1 MPLPEPFSDIEHLQL
16 TIRRYCNKQIREDF
30 RDLFGDSDSW
40 EPEVGTTRG
49 AMLRALL
56 HEDSDPITVTATKMM
71 LYYFTYGKAQM
82 MQAPVYGIPVNS
94 YDTNI
99 TYKPQIQLYFAQSLR
114 DVGENENVVTG
125 ELKFRLINETSAT
138 ISNTKVDRYAQKIAA
153 NFAKPTKFIWQKGK
167 HRFTYT
173 DKSKGYQFS
182 VNVISEI
189 EGKRVVEQIL
199 DIQQHSPDWKYAK
212 YIETLEPTERYP
224 ETPSTQTILGKVRR
238 KPRQRPR
245 EDVKFVR
252 ASLLI
257 SGLPSPITLVD
268 TTGRRR
274 NARIYA

>member
-1 MPLPEPFSDIEHLQL
+1 MALPEPFSDIEHLQL

-30 RDLFGDSDSW
+30 RDMFGTGDSW

-56 HEDSDPITVTATKMM
+56 HEDSDPITTTLLRMF

-82 MQAPVYGIPVNS
+82 MQTPVFGIPVNS

-99 TYKPQIQLYFAQSLR
+99 TYKPQIKLYFRQNSR
-114 DVGENENVVTG
+114 DVEENKTAVEG
-125 ELKFRLINETSAT
+125 ELTFRLINDTTTT
-138 ISNTKVDRYAQKIAA
+138 ISNTEVDRYAQRIAT
-153 NFAKPTKFIWQKGK
+153 NFAKPTRFIWQKGK
-167 HRFTYT
+167 HRFTYA
-173 DKSKGYQFS
+173 DRAKGYQLS
-182 VNVISEI
+182 VNVISET

-199 DIQQHSPDWKYAK
+199 DIQQHTPNWKYAK
-212 YIETLEPTERYP
+212 YIETVEPNERYP
-224 ETPSTQTILGKVRR
+224 EQPSTQTILGKSRR

-257 SGLPSPITLVD
+257 PGLPSPITLVD
-268 TTGRRR
+268 TTGKYR

>member
-1 MPLPEPFSDIEHLQL
+1 MALPEPFSDIEHLQL
-16 TIRRYCNKQIREDF
+16 TIRRYLNKQIREDF
-30 RDLFGDSDSW
+30 RDLFGDGDAW

-56 HEDSDPITVTATKMM
+56 HEDSDPITVTVTRMM

-82 MQAPVYGIPVNS
+82 MQTPVYGIPVDS
-94 YDTNI
+94 YDTDFL
-99 TYKPQIQLYFAQSLR
+99 YKPQIHLYFAQSVR
-114 DVGENENVVTG
+114 DVEENENIVKG
-125 ELKFRLINETSAT
+125 ELRFRLINETSTT
-138 ISNTKVDRYAQKIAA
+138 ISNTEVDRYAQRISN

-173 DKSKGYQFS
+173 DMSKGYQLKL
-182 VNVISEI
+182 NVISET

-199 DIQQHSPDWKYAK
+199 DIQQHTPDWKYAK
-212 YIETLEPTERYP
+212 YIETLKPTERYP
-224 ETPSTQTILGKVRR
+224 DAPSTQTILGKSRR
-238 KPRQRPR
+238 KPRRRPR
-245 EDVKFVR
+245 EDVRFVR